1 LVPREEK
8 EARDLLFQIFKN
20 KGIHIHTSHTI
31 SKTQKNEITISHN
44 STKKTQKITF
54 DKILVALGRAPNT
67 KLLSLDT
74 V

>member
-1 LVPREEK
+1 VPREER
-8 EARDLLFQIFKN
+8 EAKNLLFQIFKN

-31 SKTQKNEITISHN
+31 SESEKNEITIEHN
-44 STKKTQKITF
+44 ITKKKQKIAF
-54 DKILVALGRAPNT
+54 DKVLVALGRAPNT